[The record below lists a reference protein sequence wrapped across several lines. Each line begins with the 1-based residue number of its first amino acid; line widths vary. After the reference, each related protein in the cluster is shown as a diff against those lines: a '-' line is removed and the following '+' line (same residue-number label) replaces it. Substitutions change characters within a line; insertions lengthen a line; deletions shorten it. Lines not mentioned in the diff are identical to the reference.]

1 MEDSILLSLPDLGNP
16 DSVRS
21 VIASELRVCP
31 TCGHARRSVLGL
43 SKEIGVD
50 RFVLK
55 RLIEGKSPRLSNYLR
70 IVRWIFKTKAK
81 P

>member
-1 MEDSILLSLPDLGNP
+1 MEDSTLMAHPDLGNP

-21 VIASELRVCP
+21 VIARELQVCP
-31 TCGHARRSVLGL
+31 ACGHARRSVLGL

-55 RLIEGKSPRLSNYLR
+55 RLVEGKTPRLRNYLR
-70 IVRWIFKTKAK
+70 IVKWIFNTKAK